1 MATLKDLDICLREL
15 LDKCID
21 EHKRYCTTQ
30 EETID
35 TQREQGYRVMFTMDD
50 TQGRAE
56 VIAVHTVDG
65 LVFVGV
71 MTKTRVFYADLH
83 PFSALPK
90 SDILFW
96 LAEALESI
104 A

>member
-15 LDKCID
+15 LDKCVND
-21 EHKRYCTTQ
+21 HEAYCTTQ

-35 TQREQGYRVMFTMDD
+35 TQREQGYRVMFTM
-50 TQGRAE
+50 TENQRCVE
-56 VIAVHTVDG
+56 LIAVHTVEG

-96 LAEALESI
+96 LSEALEQ
-104 A
+104 